1 VRAAR
6 WFCTFDGMV
15 ESAEQE
21 RAAGVVPGR
30 SAIARSAWGVLAFAV
45 VAQIGISVVDQGLP
59 ALTGFIKGDLHISAA
74 RAGLLVSSFSLGR
87 ILGSYTAGRAA
98 DRFGER
104 TVLATGGIG
113 GGLLAILASISP
125 LWLLIGLLCATGMF
139 CSSATPA
146 GGRIVLL
153 AFPRDRHGL
162 ALGLRQTGIPL
173 GGLIAAVTLPS
184 IAHVLS
190 WRWSLAVGGLSMM
203 ALTSPIAFLRRGEG
217 RTARAA
223 GETHHGPNPL
233 KNRSVLLLSAWGALL
248 VSGNFALLSFL
259 ALDLHQRARL
269 TLASGSLLLA
279 VAQVGGFAGRVG
291 WGALSDRLLT
301 HGRKPLMFVVTG
313 VGLLASLLLL
323 AVPGSAGIGVFIA
336 LAGLAGLAV
345 IGFQGLLVTMVAE
358 AAGPVRVGAA
368 TGIMA
373 TAAQI
378 SIFVS
383 PPLYGLVADITGSY
397 RSIWAALAVVI
408 GVSLVPAILIRE
420 HEHVAPSGPSPIRR

>member
-1 VRAAR
+1 M
-6 WFCTFDGMV
+6 TSTLGD
-15 ESAEQE
+15 E
-21 RAAGVVPGR
+21 RAVR
-30 SAIARSAWGVLAFAV
+30 SAIGRGAWGVLAFAV
-45 VAQIGISVVDQGLP
+45 IAQIGISIVEQGLP

-104 TVLATGGIG
+104 TVLAIGGIG
-113 GGLLAILASISP
+113 GGLLAVLASLSP
-125 LWLLIGLLCATGMF
+125 LWLLITLLCVTGMF

-173 GGLIAAVTLPS
+173 GGLLAAATLPS

-190 WRWSLAVGGLSMM
+190 WRWSLAVGGLVMM
-203 ALTSPIAFLRRGEG
+203 ALTAPIAFLRGGEG
-217 RTARAA
+217 RPAHTS
-223 GETHHGPNPL
+223 EHHHGPNPL
-233 KNRSVLLLSAWGALL
+233 RNRSVLLLSAWGALL

-259 ALDLHQRARL
+259 ALDLHQRAGL
-269 TLASGSLLLA
+269 TLATGSLLLA

-291 WGALSDRLLT
+291 WGALSDRLLA

-313 VGLLASLLLL
+313 VGLLSSLLLL
-323 AVPGSAGIGVFIA
+323 VVPGSAGIGVFVV
-336 LAGLAGLAV
+336 LAGVAGLAV

-358 AAGPVRVGAA
+358 AAGPLRVGAA

-373 TAAQI
+373 TAAQV
-378 SIFVS
+378 SIFAS
-383 PPLYGLVADITGSY
+383 PPLYGLVADLTGSY
-397 RSIWAALAVVI
+397 RSVWAALAIVI
-408 GVSLVPAILIRE
+408 GVSVVPALMIHE
-420 HEHVAPSGPSPIRR
+420 HEQSPR